1 MFFLVAGWMFGFLG
15 LPGWIGAFGPGWIA
29 VRGRPSQI
37 SPRASFG
44 LKVAARLRTRT
55 TLS

>member
-15 LPGWIGAFGPGWIA
+15 LHGWIGAFGPGWIA
-29 VRGRPSQI
+29 VRVRPSQI

-55 TLS
+55 TMS